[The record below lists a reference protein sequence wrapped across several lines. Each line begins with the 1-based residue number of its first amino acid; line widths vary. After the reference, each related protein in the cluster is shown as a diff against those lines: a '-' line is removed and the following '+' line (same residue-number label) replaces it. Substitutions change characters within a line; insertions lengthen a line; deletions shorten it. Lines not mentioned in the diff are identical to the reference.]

1 MKRPRFPRR
10 PGTTGSGSPS
20 GEGNNEFYH
29 GKRVSRRTSYMLA
42 AAAIVGAALVFAFL
56 LWLVFH

>member
-1 MKRPRFPRR
+1 
-10 PGTTGSGSPS
+10 
-20 GEGNNEFYH
+20 
-29 GKRVSRRTSYMLA
+29 VSRRTSYMLA